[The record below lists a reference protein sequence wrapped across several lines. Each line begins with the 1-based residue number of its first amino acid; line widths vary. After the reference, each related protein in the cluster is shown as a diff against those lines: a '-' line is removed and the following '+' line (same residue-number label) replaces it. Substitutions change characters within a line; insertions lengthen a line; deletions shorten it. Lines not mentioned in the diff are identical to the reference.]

1 MKQKQYFD
9 WLQQEDLQTPGL
21 SLFAHKKFQK
31 AEKGLV
37 MHDHGSCMEIVFL
50 IRGRQ
55 DYYIEDSAYSLI
67 GGQAFISFPN
77 QPHKS
82 AGPFQDVGEI
92 YWCQLDLSCR
102 DNFLGLGKE
111 LSRQTLEQLSQIN
124 QHIVPFD
131 ASVKNLLQPTY
142 NEFCQ
147 NGPTPLARCAFMHL
161 LQLFLACTQKKLS
174 TRDSFQKLDQYIEE
188 HVFEKIT
195 MEQLCQE
202 ANISL
207 STLQHSFKTYFG
219 RSPAEYINY
228 RKIQRSK
235 ELLLAGKNITETAMC
250 MGFGS
255 SDYYSTVFRKF
266 NGTSPS
272 VWIQNERTAE

>member
-1 MKQKQYFD
+1 
-9 WLQQEDLQTPGL
+9 
-21 SLFAHKKFQK
+21 
-31 AEKGLV
+31 
-37 MHDHGSCMEIVFL
+37 
-50 IRGRQ
+50 
-55 DYYIEDSAYSLI
+55 
-67 GGQAFISFPN
+67 
-77 QPHKS
+77 
-82 AGPFQDVGEI
+82 
-92 YWCQLDLSCR
+92 
-102 DNFLGLGKE
+102 
-111 LSRQTLEQLSQIN
+111 
-124 QHIVPFD
+124 
-131 ASVKNLLQPTY
+131 
-142 NEFCQ
+142 
-147 NGPTPLARCAFMHL
+147 MHL